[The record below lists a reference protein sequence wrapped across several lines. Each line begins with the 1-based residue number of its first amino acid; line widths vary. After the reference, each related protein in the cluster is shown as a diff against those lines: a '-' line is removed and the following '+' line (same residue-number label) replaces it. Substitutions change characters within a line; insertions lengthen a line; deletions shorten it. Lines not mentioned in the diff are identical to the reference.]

1 MLKIG
6 INGFG
11 RIGRLV
17 LRALL
22 EKNETNLEV
31 LAINDLGSLEQN
43 IHLLKYDTVHGMLP
57 FETSFKDNIA
67 NIGDQEIKFYNKSS
81 PNEIPWEDHGI
92 DIILECTGIF
102 TKAEDAKKHLKGSV
116 KKVLISAPAS
126 NADITVVYGV
136 NDKLLQKKHEIISNA
151 SCTTNCL
158 APVAKIINDN
168 FKIEAGFMTTVH
180 SFTSDQRILD
190 GLHSDLRRART
201 ASSSMIPTS
210 TGAAKAVGLVLPELS
225 GKLDGTAIRIPTPNV
240 SMIDF
245 TFYTKKNINVE
256 NINAKIKE
264 ACLHSFKGIVQFNE
278 LPLVSIDFNHNP
290 ASSIFDSTQT
300 QTTGENFGRILSW
313 YDNEWGFSNRMIDVC
328 KNFEQLL

>member
-1 MLKIG
+1 MLKVG

-22 EKNETNLEV
+22 EKNDKDISV

-43 IHLLKYDTVHGMLP
+43 IHLLKYDTVHGLLP
-57 FETSFKDNIA
+57 FKASFENKIA
-67 NIGDQEIKFYNKSS
+67 NIDGKAINFYCKRL
-81 PNEIPWEDHGI
+81 PEEIPWEDHDI
-92 DIILECTGIF
+92 DIVLECTGIF
-102 TKAEDAKKHLKGSV
+102 TKADEAKKHIKGSV
-116 KKVLISAPAS
+116 KKVLISAPAN

-136 NDKLLQKKHEIISNA
+136 NNNLLKKEHKIISNA

-158 APVAKIINDN
+158 APIAKIINDH
-168 FKIEAGFMTTVH
+168 FEIEAGFMTTVH

-190 GLHSDLRRART
+190 GLHNDLRRART

-210 TGAAKAVGLVLPELS
+210 TGAAKAVGLVLPELV

-245 TFYTKKNINVE
+245 TFNTKKSISVDSINL
-256 NINAKIKE
+256 KIKE
-264 ACLHSFKGIVQFNE
+264 ACFNKFKNIVEYNK
-278 LPLVSIDFNHNP
+278 LPLVSIDFNHNS

-328 KNFEQLL
+328 KSLGQLL

>member
-22 EKNETNLEV
+22 EKNKSDLRV

-57 FETSFKDNIA
+57 FETSFRENIA
-67 NIGDQEIKFYNKSS
+67 NIGDQEIKFYNKRS

-92 DIILECTGIF
+92 DIVLECTGIF

-136 NDKLLQKKHEIISNA
+136 NDKLLEKKHEIISNA

-158 APVAKIINDN
+158 APIAKIINDN
-168 FKIEAGFMTTVH
+168 FEIEAGFMTTVH

-190 GLHSDLRRART
+190 GLHGDLRRART

-210 TGAAKAVGLVLPELS
+210 TGAAKAVGLVLPELL

-245 TFYTKKNINVE
+245 TFYTKKNINVA

-264 ACLHSFKGIVQFNE
+264 ACLNSFKGIVQFNE

-328 KNFEQLL
+328 KRLEQLL

>member
-22 EKNETNLEV
+22 EKNENDIKV
-31 LAINDLGSLEQN
+31 LAINDLGNLEQN
-43 IHLLKYDTVHGMLP
+43 IHLLKYDTVHGNLP
-57 FETSFKDNIA
+57 FSASFKDQTA
-67 NIGDQEIKFYNKSS
+67 NINGEEIKFYNKRS
-81 PNEIPWEDHGI
+81 PDEIPWDDYGI
-92 DIILECTGIF
+92 DIVLECTGIF
-102 TKAEDAKKHLKGSV
+102 TKAEDARKHIKGSV

-136 NDKLLQKKHEIISNA
+136 NDNLLEKQHNIVSNA

-158 APVAKIINDN
+158 APVAKVINDN
-168 FKIEAGFMTTVH
+168 FEIEAGFMTTVH

-190 GLHSDLRRART
+190 GLHNDLRRART

-210 TGAAKAVGLVLPELS
+210 TGAAKAVGLVLPELL

-245 TFYTKKNINVE
+245 TFNTKKNISIE
-256 NINAKIKE
+256 SINTQIKE
-264 ACLHSFKGIVQFNE
+264 SCLNSFKNIVQYNE

-290 ASSIFDSTQT
+290 ASSIFDATQT
-300 QTTGENFGRILSW
+300 QTTGKNFGRILSW

-328 KNFEQLL
+328 KSLRQLL

>member
-1 MLKIG
+1 MLKVG

-22 EKNETNLEV
+22 EKNYKDINV

-43 IHLLKYDTVHGMLP
+43 IHLLKYDTVHGRLP
-57 FETSFKDNIA
+57 LEANFNGQIA
-67 NIGDQEIKFYNKSS
+67 NIDGKTINFYSRKL
-81 PNEIPWEDHGI
+81 PEQIPWENHDI
-92 DIILECTGIF
+92 DIVLECTGIF
-102 TKAEDAKKHLKGSV
+102 TKADEAEKHIKGSV

-126 NADITVVYGV
+126 NADITVVFGV
-136 NDKLLQKKHEIISNA
+136 NNNLLKKEHKIISNA

-158 APVAKIINDN
+158 APIAKIINDN
-168 FKIEAGFMTTVH
+168 FEIEAGFMTTVH

-190 GLHSDLRRART
+190 GLHNDLRRART

-210 TGAAKAVGLVLPELS
+210 TGAAKAVGLVLPELV

-245 TFYTKKNINVE
+245 TFNTKKSISVDSLNLQ
-256 NINAKIKE
+256 IKE
-264 ACLHSFKGIVQFNE
+264 ACFSKFKNIVEYNE
-278 LPLVSIDFNHNP
+278 LPLVSIDFNHNS
-290 ASSIFDSTQT
+290 ASSIYDSTQT
-300 QTTGENFGRILSW
+300 QTTGEKFGRILSW

-328 KNFEQLL
+328 KSLGQLL